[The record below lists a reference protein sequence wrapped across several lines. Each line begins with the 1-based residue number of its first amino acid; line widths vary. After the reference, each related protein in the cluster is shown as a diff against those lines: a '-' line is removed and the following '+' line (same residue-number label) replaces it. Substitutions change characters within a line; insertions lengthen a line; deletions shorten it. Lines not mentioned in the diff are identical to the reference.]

1 MLISRRTFTSLASLA
16 SVGTVLASP
25 VHATIKMNPFVTI
38 ATWKFGLEPCRKSME
53 VLKNGGSVL
62 DAVEQGIW
70 IAEADTENRSVGIG
84 GIPNELGAVEL
95 DACIMEGNQRRAGS
109 IAALRN
115 YPHPISVARRVMET
129 TPHVMLAGEGA
140 AQFAASSGFQTTEL
154 LVPREAEAFKRWQA
168 KNNDARRTVD
178 PVLSSETSS
187 PTAPS
192 GDAAKDDRQNNHD
205 TIALLALGEH
215 GHLAGGC
222 STSGWGYKLPGR
234 VGDSPII
241 GGGLYVDDTAGAA
254 GATGLGEIIL
264 RYCGSFLVVEAMRRG
279 ASPEDAC
286 IEAVQRILRGEN
298 KPVGEVS
305 ANFIALSPDGRVGAA
320 GTDREFAYAVVNGE
334 IAEVRQSIRVEK

>member
-1 MLISRRTFTSLASLA
+1 MLISRRTFTSLASFASLGTMLA
-16 SVGTVLASP
+16 NP
-25 VHATIKMNPFVTI
+25 VYATSTMNPFVTI
-38 ATWKFGLEPCRKSME
+38 ATWKFGLDPCRKSLE
-53 VLKNGGSVL
+53 VLGNGGSTL

-84 GIPNELGAVEL
+84 GIPNASGVVEL
-95 DACIMEGNQRRAGS
+95 DACIMEGKQRRAGS
-109 IAALRN
+109 IAALQN

-140 AQFAASSGFQTTEL
+140 AEFAARSGFQKTEL
-154 LVPREAEAFKRWQA
+154 LLPREAAAFERWQA
-168 KNNDARRTVD
+168 KNKETRRSVD
-178 PVLSSETSS
+178 PVLSSDNAS
-187 PTAPS
+187 PTPPTS
-192 GDAAKDDRQNNHD
+192 RESKDDRNKNHD
-205 TIALLALGEH
+205 TIALLALGER
-215 GHLAGGC
+215 GQLAGGC

-286 IEAVQRILRGEN
+286 IEAVKRILRGED
-298 KPVGEVS
+298 KPAGEVS

-320 GTDREFAYAVVNGE
+320 GTDREFAYAVVTE
-334 IAEVRQSIRVEK
+334 DVAEVRESIRVEK